1 MACFEV
7 LVARDTCKE
16 GRCLVV
22 HQGHLKAVVALL
34 IGCAV
39 LLLEVGCAGGRSE
52 SPKEQGHTQA
62 TKKEQTR
69 SPGARVSE
77 ETTALE
83 ETSAFQAPEGTR
95 TSSTARIACL
105 RQKEG
110 APLPTNGTEALDDGI
125 LTRVLT
131 PKVEAQT
138 DGVHL
143 QIDLRLRKPAGYTI
157 NVARATPLESY
168 SDGGYLR
175 KGITNDVIQAPPGI
189 AEIQCYPS
197 ENYDFRVRKYAHF
210 EVVAG
215 ESGYKSKE
223 LECKPGAEIT
233 GTGVADI
240 GGYTGSHPVAQAREH
255 FSERLKEG
263 DLVEEAGYPE
273 GPSPPVRVVRDGKV
287 MATIDYDAGGY
298 EVVYCNGQ
306 F

>member
-1 MACFEV
+1 
-7 LVARDTCKE
+7 
-16 GRCLVV
+16 
-22 HQGHLKAVVALL
+22 
-34 IGCAV
+34 
-39 LLLEVGCAGGRSE
+39 
-52 SPKEQGHTQA
+52 
-62 TKKEQTR
+62 
-69 SPGARVSE
+69 
-77 ETTALE
+77 
-83 ETSAFQAPEGTR
+83 
-95 TSSTARIACL
+95 
-105 RQKEG
+105 
-110 APLPTNGTEALDDGI
+110 
-125 LTRVLT
+125 VLT

-263 DLVEEAGYPE
+263 DLVEEAGYPQD
-273 GPSPPVRVVRDGKV
+273 PSPPVRVVRDGKV
-287 MATIDYDAGGY
+287 VAAIQYDAGGY
-298 EVVYCNGQ
+298 GEIICQGQ